1 MFIQV
6 EPAGFFMYTVRLI
19 FDLENLNSEDQQVRD
34 YLVEHELEPKYQWSA
49 EMEGS
54 QCEFMQFGGC
64 YLGRHLDSVGQI
76 QRRVVEVELLT
87 AEVENHL
94 KGLAPK
100 EASIAQGK
108 HETTV
113 AALVEEFN
121 VESSFQANEQ
131 GELTAVLDGAEVR
144 ESAKRLLGVT

>member
-19 FDLENLNSEDQQVRD
+19 FDLENLNPEDQQVRD
-34 YLVEHELEPKYQWSA
+34 YMVEHELEPKYQWSA

-64 YLGRHLDSVGQI
+64 YLGRHLESIGQI
-76 QRRVVEVELLT
+76 QRRVVELELLT
-87 AEVENHL
+87 AEVETHL
-94 KGLAPK
+94 KELASEEVGANQDK
-100 EASIAQGK
+100 REA
-108 HETTV
+108 TL
-113 AALVEEFN
+113 AALVEEFH

-131 GELTAVLDGAEVR
+131 GELTAILDGNEVR
-144 ESAKRLLGVT
+144 ESARRLFAAP

>member
-34 YLVEHELEPKYQWSA
+34 YLVERELEPKYQWSA

-64 YLGRHLDSVGQI
+64 YLGRHLDSIGQI
-76 QRRVVEVELLT
+76 QRRVVEIELLT

-94 KGLAPK
+94 KGLAPE
-100 EASIAQGK
+100 EASIA
-108 HETTV
+108 HAEYV

-121 VESSFQANEQ
+121 LESSFQANEQ

-144 ESAKRLLGVT
+144 ESAKRLLGVS